1 MIAPV
6 ATLELFGWETIDPVA
21 TRLAAAALLAIGG
34 ESLRMRHASLETYR
48 AMLDLKLIWSAAAM
62 LGLGWSGLT
71 DGPVIT
77 WGFFGVFLSFFLLW
91 ANYRRQLSSAGDR

>member
-6 ATLELFGWETIDPVA
+6 TTLELFGWETIDPVA

-71 DGPVIT
+71 GAPPAV
-77 WGFFGVFLSFFLLW
+77 WVFLAIFTAFFLLW
-91 ANYRRQLSSAGDR
+91 ANYRRQL